1 MDVAENTSSQTEPD
15 DLSWIPVN
23 AQCSTEG
30 KMLPSRKS
38 KLIQCS
44 AVDCLAQQEQLSSI
58 KLGIADYYSFKIFNR
73 FCLAQFLD

>member
-15 DLSWIPVN
+15 DLSWIAVN

-44 AVDCLAQQEQLSSI
+44 VVDCLVS
-58 KLGIADYYSFKIFNR
+58 
-73 FCLAQFLD
+73 

>member
-1 MDVAENTSSQTEPD
+1 MDVAENTSNQTEPD

-30 KMLPSRKS
+30 KMLPSKKS

-44 AVDCLAQQEQLSSI
+44 VVDCLVSQEKLSSI

-73 FCLAQFLD
+73 FCQTQFLD

>member
-1 MDVAENTSSQTEPD
+1 MDVAENTSNQTEAD

-30 KMLPSRKS
+30 KMLLYRKS

-44 AVDCLAQQEQLSSI
+44 VVDCLA
-58 KLGIADYYSFKIFNR
+58 
-73 FCLAQFLD
+73 